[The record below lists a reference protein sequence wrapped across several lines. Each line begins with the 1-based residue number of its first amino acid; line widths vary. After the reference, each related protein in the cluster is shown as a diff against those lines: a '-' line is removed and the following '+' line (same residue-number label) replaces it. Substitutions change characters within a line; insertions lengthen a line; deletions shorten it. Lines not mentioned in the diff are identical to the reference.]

1 MNIKEFEGTWENFEN
16 YFEDEDSN
24 MIKAWND
31 SELAIQNKKKN
42 IIETMLYKDGVKS
55 FWKKACYTTSKNN
68 TKPLDSLQIT
78 TYNKQLIIEWFS
90 SNKESLG
97 KYTYTLHS
105 QIEHGLE
112 GKVNYLFESDIQS
125 PFKYILLMEPFPS
138 KEEHSNLIS
147 HFHFQ
152 YASNIADLIK
162 HNKLVHKHWYA
173 TMCEGNVTMLDR
185 CNIVLALHKLPM
197 WDTLPL

>member
-24 MIKAWND
+24 MIKAWDD

-55 FWKKACYTTSKNN
+55 FWKKACYTTSKDN

-78 TYNKQLIIEWFS
+78 TYNEQLIIEWFS

-125 PFKYILLMEPFPS
+125 PFKYILLMEPFPL
-138 KEEHSNLIS
+138 KEEKSNLIS

-152 YASNIADLIK
+152 YASNIEELIK
-162 HNKLVHKHWYA
+162 QNKLVHKHWYA
-173 TMCEGNVTMLDR
+173 TMCEGNVTMLER